1 MVAQQTNQGQYQL
14 LKQLN
19 QLQKFI
25 GNTPLYPI
33 SRVWS
38 KPGVQVYTK
47 LEWYQLGGSI
57 KSRPAFHIIKAALT
71 DINWTNGKRLLDA
84 TSGNTGIAYA
94 AISSALGLPLTLCI
108 PENASKERIDILR
121 SHQTDLVF
129 TSRFEGT
136 DGAQEVAKRMQLEKP
151 EEYILL
157 DQYSNCA
164 NWQAHI
170 RSTAP
175 EIWAQTQGQ
184 VTHFVAGLG
193 TTGTVTGTSKGL
205 KAFNP
210 RIKVIG
216 LQPDSPMHGLEGW
229 KHLETAIIPP
239 IYKPQAHD
247 ELLEINTEEAIDLMK
262 KVAIKEGLQIS
273 PSSAANL
280 LGAIKVAE
288 KLSSGTVVTT
298 FADDASKYREI
309 WN

>member
-1 MVAQQTNQGQYQL
+1 MVAQQIHQGQYQL

-38 KPGVQVYTK
+38 KPGVQVYAK

-71 DINWTNGKRLLDA
+71 DINWTSGKRLLDA

-94 AISSALGLPLTLCI
+94 AICSALGLPLTLCI

-121 SHQTDLVF
+121 SYQTDLVF
-129 TSRFEGT
+129 TSRFERT
-136 DGAQEVAKRMQLEKP
+136 DGAQEVARRMQLEKP
-151 EEYILL
+151 EEYIYLN
-157 DQYSNCA
+157 QYGNCA
-164 NWQAHI
+164 NWQSHI
-170 RSTAP
+170 RTTAP

-184 VTHFVAGLG
+184 VMHFVAGMG

-205 KAFNP
+205 KAFNSG
-210 RIKVIG
+210 IKVIG
-216 LQPDSPMHGLEGW
+216 LQPDSHMHGLEGW

-239 IYKPQAHD
+239 IYKPQSHD

-288 KLSSGTVVTT
+288 KLNSGTVVTT
-298 FADDASKYREI
+298 FADDASRYREI